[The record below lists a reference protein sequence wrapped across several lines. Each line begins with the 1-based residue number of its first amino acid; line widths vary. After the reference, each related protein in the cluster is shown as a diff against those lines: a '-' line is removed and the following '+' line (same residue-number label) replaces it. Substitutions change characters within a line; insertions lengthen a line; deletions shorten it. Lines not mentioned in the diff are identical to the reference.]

1 MASVGWREASW
12 APSPSSFPLG
22 LGSLLL
28 VHFKQLR
35 CSLAV
40 QGLGDLVTYK
50 RPLYVFIEGQP
61 LVKGTIRQNCEASLW
76 LGIMTSAQFPGLF

>member
-40 QGLGDLVTYK
+40 QGLGSLLCLEGLSGCQMDLIIS
-50 RPLYVFIEGQP
+50 PL
-61 LVKGTIRQNCEASLW
+61 
-76 LGIMTSAQFPGLF
+76 